1 MRQVQDYVAKTELW
15 EHFEKADSTEADI
28 LLDFR
33 VKEGSII
40 TFMVEDSDSG
50 KLLYSDSREVVSLD
64 NDIKRIVEH
73 FLLLAPPRTDA
84 QREQMR
90 LKRQCMEMLNQYT
103 PMAEAYQTNFKEYQ
117 WKTEHEADAIMD
129 ECRLHWKDY
138 VCLDASAASRTKK
151 TSIYAENWNN
161 SIVEFGRKL
170 KLQYEE
176 IGNEHKELKKMRETF
191 EETGCTGQLG
201 P

>member
-1 MRQVQDYVAKTELW
+1 
-15 EHFEKADSTEADI
+15 
-28 LLDFR
+28 
-33 VKEGSII
+33 
-40 TFMVEDSDSG
+40 
-50 KLLYSDSREVVSLD
+50 
-64 NDIKRIVEH
+64 
-73 FLLLAPPRTDA
+73 
-84 QREQMR
+84 
-90 LKRQCMEMLNQYT
+90 
-103 PMAEAYQTNFKEYQ
+103 
-117 WKTEHEADAIMD
+117 MD